1 MFPCEN
7 ERKPPYYSAALALAR
22 PAFPPRNARPAHG
35 FSRHLGGAGNSKA
48 GVPSGF
54 VPFER
59 RGNAP
64 PPAHVIVRIPP
75 RASARPRACG
85 AKSAQTPIFRQNRA
99 FPATSDQTELRGIP
113 GGGAGRRNAKDRAL
127 IGPETAELE
136 TTYFMNRP

>member
-1 MFPCEN
+1 MATSEFWRFLPISSYLSRNSLVHEGTP
-7 ERKPPYYSAALALAR
+7 RKSG
-22 PAFPPRNARPAHG
+22 N
-35 FSRHLGGAGNSKA
+35 LGGAGNSKA

-75 RASARPRACG
+75 RASARPRTRG
-85 AKSAQTPIFRQNRA
+85 AKSAQTPISRQNRA

-136 TTYFMNRP
+136 TTYFMNCPY